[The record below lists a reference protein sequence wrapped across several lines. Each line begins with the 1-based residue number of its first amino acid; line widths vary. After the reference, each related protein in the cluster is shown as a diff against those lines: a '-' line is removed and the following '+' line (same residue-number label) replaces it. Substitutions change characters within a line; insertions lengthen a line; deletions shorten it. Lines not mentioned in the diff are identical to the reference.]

1 MLANAENGV
10 LHFFVSLELET
21 LRFQDR
27 DPFLSSREFVGILA
41 ELKTDYR
48 QRAAKRLKL
57 TVRPQAEI
65 EDVREGAIATLQTA
79 IDSGKIVPDDR
90 PMVELRID
98 GQVGFDRLELDTRE
112 LQKQLQTLSNAL
124 IFLLKYDV
132 AEAEY
137 ASPQSNAASRL
148 DIEQEIFTD
157 LLAANTVYK
166 KEAETLAHGLIDLKE
181 RQLSGE
187 SDEDLYALMSE
198 LTEQK

>member
-1 MLANAENGV
+1 MLLV
-10 LHFFVSLELET
+10 ELENS
-21 LRFQDR
+21 Q
-27 DPFLSSREFVGILA
+27 VKA